1 MAFDPI
7 WLLIPIAI
15 PIVLL
20 WLARPSAA
28 ERAAAS
34 PYIGCDKHGR
44 SLQAGSGGYY
54 GVSDGGGHSCSHG
67 GGHGG
72 HGGDC
77 GGGDGGGGGH

>member
-20 WLARPSAA
+20 RLARPSAA
-28 ERAAAS
+28 QRAAAS

-54 GVSDGGGHSCSHG
+54 GVFDGGGYSCHHG
-67 GGHGG
+67 DGHGSAG
-72 HGGDC
+72 
-77 GGGDGGGGGH
+77 GGGDGGGGGGH